1 MPASW
6 WSAAGRGKPSRSTT
20 VVANTESGSHCLK
33 VDGFSRS
40 KNLRPGECLQSSTFP
55 AGGHRWRM
63 YCQPNSDGTE
73 GTEGFVSVYL
83 VLDEDVTKPVRAEY
97 KFTVAVKNRLPFF
110 LSKKPP
116 EVPSLTPRVNTS
128 DFDSHGAWGFAK
140 FLKWE
145 DLEKAGYLKYD
156 SLIIK
161 CSITI
166 INEFR
171 PVQVTSATPP
181 PPISV
186 PPSDLCHHLAVL
198 LDTALGS
205 DVVFNVGGETM
216 PAHQDVLA
224 ARSPVFCTE
233 FFGVTMERTANR
245 IIQIDDIEANVFST
259 LLYFIYTD
267 SLPEMKKGEEKI
279 MLQHLLVAAERYKME
294 RLKLLC
300 QEKLC
305 KHIDGR
311 TVVTMLVLAD
321 QQG

>member
-116 EVPSLTPRVNTS
+116 EV
-128 DFDSHGAWGFAK
+128 
-140 FLKWE
+140 
-145 DLEKAGYLKYD
+145 
-156 SLIIK
+156 
-161 CSITI
+161 
-166 INEFR
+166 
-171 PVQVTSATPP
+171 TSATPP

-267 SLPEMKKGEEKI
+267 SLPEMKKGEEKN
-279 MLQHLLVAAERYKME
+279 H
-294 RLKLLC
+294 
-300 QEKLC
+300 
-305 KHIDGR
+305 
-311 TVVTMLVLAD
+311 VTTPT
-321 QQG
+321 GCCRKI